1 MNRRLQDKVAIVT
14 GASQGIGEA
23 TARRFADE
31 GATVVLC
38 ARSEDRLAAVVDD
51 ITAAGG
57 NAEAAPVDVSDEEA
71 VNAMV
76 AAVVERHGC
85 VDILVNNAVLMVPG
99 TVEHSTTKAWHQN
112 FRVSLDGAFLC
123 TRAVFQPMREHGG
136 GSIVNIAS
144 VSGMFATI
152 GTVGYSSA
160 KAAIIQMSRNIALE
174 GARYGIRCNTIAPG
188 AFMTPA
194 TEAVLPSD
202 ELKQSTAR
210 SIPLGRI
217 GDPAECA
224 AAIAFLA
231 SEDASF
237 VTGACL
243 VVDGGKTAELST
255 GGAAWSD

>member
-1 MNRRLQDKVAIVT
+1 MNQRLQDKVAIVT
-14 GASQGIGEA
+14 GASQGLGEA

-31 GATVVLC
+31 GATTVLC
-38 ARSEDRLAAVVDD
+38 ARSADRLAAIVDE
-51 ITAAGG
+51 IRAVGG
-57 NAEAAPVDVSDEEA
+57 RAEAAVVDVSDETA
-71 VNAMV
+71 VDAMV
-76 AAVVERHGC
+76 AGVVERHGR

-99 TVEHSTTKAWHQN
+99 TVEGSSTAAWRQN
-112 FRVSLDGAFLC
+112 FRVSLDGAFFC
-123 TRAVFQPMREHGG
+123 SRAVFAPMRARGG

-144 VSGMFATI
+144 VSGMFATV

-160 KAAIIQMSRNIALE
+160 KAAIIQMSRNTALE
-174 GARYGIRCNTIAPG
+174 GARYNIRCNTIAPG

-194 TEAVLPSD
+194 TESVLPSE
-202 ELKQSTAR
+202 ELRESTAR

-231 SEDASF
+231 SDEASF
-237 VTGACL
+237 ITGACL

-255 GGAAWSD
+255 GGASWSD